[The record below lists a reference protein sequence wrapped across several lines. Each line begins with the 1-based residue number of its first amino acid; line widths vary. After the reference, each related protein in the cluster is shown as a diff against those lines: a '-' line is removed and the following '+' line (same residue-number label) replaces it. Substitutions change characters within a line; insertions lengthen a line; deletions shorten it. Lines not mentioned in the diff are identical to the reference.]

1 MTQADSVHSTP
12 PTNTSTTRR
21 NILST
26 IAAAGATALTLTPAR
41 AAAPAPDPIYAA
53 IERHKAL
60 TVPFDAAWDARGHF
74 NDSGECDEKPSDE
87 LRRLNDAIDAAG
99 PPMEEAAYDLFNTV
113 PTTPAGIVAAIRVIQ
128 IYYSAGDNSGHMPR
142 GQWLYEDEDDPRN
155 GRDWLECFLDT
166 IADAVD
172 AMRLDQAVQS

>member
-1 MTQADSVHSTP
+1 MAQVNSENSTAVP
-12 PTNTSTTRR
+12 VDTTRR
-21 NILST
+21 HFLSVAAGG
-26 IAAAGATALTLTPAR
+26 AAAIATGPATAGLAES
-41 AAAPAPDPIYAA
+41 DPIYAA

-60 TVPFDAAWDARGHF
+60 TVPFDAAWDARGRF
-74 NDSGECDEKPSDE
+74 NDCGDCDEKPSDE

-99 PPMEEAAYDLFNTV
+99 LPMEEAACDLFNTV

-128 IYYSAGDNSGHMPR
+128 TYYRAGDNSEHMPR

-166 IADAVD
+166 LIESVD
-172 AMRLDQAVQS
+172 ALGKAVA